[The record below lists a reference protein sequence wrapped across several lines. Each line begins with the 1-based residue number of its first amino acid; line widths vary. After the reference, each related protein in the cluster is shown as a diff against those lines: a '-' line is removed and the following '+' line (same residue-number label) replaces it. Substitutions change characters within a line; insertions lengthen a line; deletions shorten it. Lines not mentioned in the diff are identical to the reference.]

1 MATVLPRAVA
11 LPQPQ
16 ASARKGSARLWWHV
30 HQWAGLKLSIFL
42 AFILFTGTLAV
53 VAHEID
59 WLLAPSLRVAPSS
72 VTGQPDWARI
82 AGAAIDHP
90 SVKEVRSIAAP
101 TASAFAARVT
111 VKRADGSLGYLHAHP
126 STGMI
131 QGETGF
137 VDAHRI
143 LRNLHRHLNL
153 PTWIGVPIV
162 SALAFLMAVSLVT
175 SLVVYKKWWRGFLK
189 PVRWRDARTAWG
201 DVHRLAGLWS
211 LWFLALI
218 AATGVWYFAES
229 LGGDAPP
236 MPKVEARGEAPK
248 GPALPGSLA
257 LALTAAKAAA
267 PDLIVESIRFPDKKN
282 GAFVI
287 EGQRSAWLVRPRA
300 NAVWADAASGRP
312 LLATDARDLS
322 VHQRISEMA
331 DPLHFGT
338 FAGYWTK
345 APWFLFGLL
354 LTALAVSGVAI
365 HALRIGR
372 AAKAGVVAIAWGAM
386 GWWRWVAVAGV
397 VTGFLML
404 PMLFVGG
411 GE

>member
-1 MATVLPRAVA
+1 LGTVLVRAAVA
-11 LPQPQ
+11 TAPVQ
-16 ASARKGSARLWWHV
+16 ARKGTARLWWHV

-42 AFILFTGTLAV
+42 AFILFTGTLAT

-59 WLLAPSLRVAPSS
+59 WLLTPSLRVAPAS
-72 VTGQPDWARI
+72 VEERPRWERI
-82 AGAAIDHP
+82 AAAALAHP
-90 SVKEVRSIAAP
+90 STGEVRYIAAP
-101 TASAFAARVT
+101 TASAFAARVM
-111 VKRADGSLGYLHAHP
+111 VKRADGSNGYLHAHP
-126 STGMI
+126 STGAI

-153 PTWIGVPIV
+153 PVWIGVPIV

-189 PVRWRDARTAWG
+189 PVRWRNARTAWG

-211 LWFLALI
+211 LWFLALM
-218 AATGVWYFAES
+218 ATTGVWYFVES

-236 MPKVEARGEAPK
+236 IPKVEARAAMPERT
-248 GPALPGSLA
+248 ALAQSLA
-257 LALTAAKAAA
+257 VALEAARAAA
-267 PDLIVESIRFPDKKN
+267 PDLKVESIRFPTEKS

-287 EGQRSAWLVRPRA
+287 EGQRSAWLARPRA
-300 NAVWADAASGRP
+300 NAVWADAASGRA

-345 APWFLFGLL
+345 VPWFLFGLL

-365 HALRIGR
+365 HALRLGR
-372 AAKAGVVAIAWGAM
+372 AAQAGVLAVAWAGM
-386 GWWRWVAVAGV
+386 GLWRWVAVAGV
-397 VTGFLML
+397 ATGFVML
-404 PMLFVGG
+404 PMLWVGG
-411 GE
+411 GD